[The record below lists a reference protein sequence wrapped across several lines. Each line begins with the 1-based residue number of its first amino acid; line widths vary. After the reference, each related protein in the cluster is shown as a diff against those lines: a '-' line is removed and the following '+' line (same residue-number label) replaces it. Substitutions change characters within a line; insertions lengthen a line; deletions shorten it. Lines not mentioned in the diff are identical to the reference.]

1 MYNSL
6 KLLSI
11 CQYTCTL
18 KLRSFVIDLSLSLS
32 LTQTYASMKPLASW
46 ARDLVARVDHFAQWA
61 LAAHPPKIFWLS
73 AFTFPTGFLTAVL
86 QSAARQN
93 NIPVDSLSWDFQVLT
108 TEDSNI
114 TGPSKVHSRRD
125 CFDITSIVLQCKLT
139 SNLNLLFYEFS
150 LQAIV

>member
-1 MYNSL
+1 
-6 KLLSI
+6 
-11 CQYTCTL
+11 
-18 KLRSFVIDLSLSLS
+18 
-32 LTQTYASMKPLASW
+32 MKPLASW

-93 NIPVDSLSWDFQVLT
+93 NIPVDSLSWDFQVMT

-114 TGPSKVHSRRD
+114 TGPSKVRLLAY
-125 CFDITSIVLQCKLT
+125 TQVLST
-139 SNLNLLFYEFS
+139 PNLLRIQSERFVY
-150 LQAIV
+150 